1 MSINLTLEKPE
12 ANTEEP
18 AVRYTKR
25 IDDLIEDAE
34 IEAEI
39 EAERKVRAKNTK
51 IVAIAG
57 VAISLLVFLYYGI
70 QSQSN
75 TSKSDSVA
83 NKTQI
88 AKLPPKAP
96 AKPIP
101 FPLNG
106 GTKLDSKVPEIKP
119 VAKTPPPAPKKPETK
134 PTVKNPAKTTKA
146 VKSSQANP
154 SVKNPQISFSET
166 GAKVKTKKKVVG
178 TTLKA
183 MNLPPARDLKAPG
196 SNLSSTSKVSASSG
210 YFIQI
215 GAFSRKAN
223 ADRLAGKL
231 KKAGFNPSIGTK
243 TVNNKSINVVKL
255 GGFNTSSQAQTAR
268 SGLAKAGYKNSFI
281 FFVKKG

>member
-12 ANTEEP
+12 ATTEEP

-101 FPLNG
+101 FPING
-106 GTKLDSKVPEIKP
+106 GTKLENKVPEIKP
-119 VAKTPPPAPKKPETK
+119 VAKTPPPPAKKAETK
-134 PTVKNPAKTTKA
+134 PVIESPAKTPKA
-146 VKSSQANP
+146 AKSSTPKTVA
-154 SVKNPQISFSET
+154 KNPQISFSQT
-166 GAKVKTKKKVVG
+166 GAKANNKKKAVG
-178 TTLKA
+178 TTLQA
-183 MNLPPARDLKAPG
+183 MNLPPARELKAPVK
-196 SNLSSTSKVSASSG
+196 SSTPATIAPVSKG
-210 YFIQI
+210 YFVQV
-215 GAFSRKAN
+215 GAFSSKAN

-231 KKAGFNPSIGTK
+231 KKSGFTPSIGTK
-243 TVNNKSINVVKL
+243 KVNNKSINVVKL

-281 FFVKKG
+281 FFVKKD